1 MPSRNSVNKPK
12 DKILRNSHSAA
23 IGKKRASRQKSAPK
37 TRSSTFRYN
46 ENSNVKPSPT
56 ESNSL
61 ALYSGRPIDATGGI
75 TTKSLSKK
83 RAKKIS
89 RNQKYIAQRNEQLGI
104 DLKAKEESM
113 EVEDENPA
121 ENEDSS
127 KSSSVDAVRKAL
139 WSVVKDTTAG
149 VLQIAAEH
157 GEGTTLGIQAF

>member
-1 MPSRNSVNKPK
+1 MPSRNSINKPK
-12 DKILRNSHSAA
+12 DKILRNLHSAA
-23 IGKKRASRQKSAPK
+23 IGKKRASRQKSASK

-46 ENSNVKPSPT
+46 EDSNVKPSPT

-61 ALYSGRPIDATGGI
+61 ALYSGRTIDNAGGI
-75 TTKSLSKK
+75 TTKTLSKK
-83 RAKKIS
+83 RAKKIT

-104 DLKAKEESM
+104 DIKAKAESM
-113 EVEDENPA
+113 EVEDEKPA

-127 KSSSVDAVRKAL
+127 KSGSVDAVRKAL

-149 VLQIAAEH
+149 ALQITAEH